1 MTDASVSGYAA
12 SQGQQAVAATGEW
25 AFDWAVAPSLTV
37 KPTRTRWHLA
47 GLAVILAVSSLT
59 SVPDPWLEGAQ
70 QRAQFS
76 VGNGFDAVR
85 PRRISIAQARRVAL
99 DALRRAEQERLRM
112 AQEEADRGIDW
123 EDDT

>member
-1 MTDASVSGYAA
+1 MTDASVSWYAA
-12 SQGQQAVAATGEW
+12 SQGQEAVAATGEW
-25 AFDWAVAPSLTV
+25 AFDGAFGPRLTV
-37 KPTRTRWHLA
+37 EPTRTMWHLA

-59 SVPDPWLEGAQ
+59 SVSDPWFEGAQ
-70 QRAQFS
+70 QRAQSS

-112 AQEEADRGIDW
+112 AQEEAERGIDW
-123 EDDT
+123 EGET